1 MPHPTT
7 GTLRWLLEGC
17 IILCDTNPSDL
28 IGRIYFQ
35 IWCTTVPIYDQITAT
50 LVMKISILYIIGE
63 MI

>member
-1 MPHPTT
+1 MPQPTT
-7 GTLRWLLEGC
+7 GTLKWLSEGC

-35 IWCTTVPIYDQITAT
+35 ILCTILPIYDQITAA